1 MHSCFI
7 EQLQPEPATI
17 DRRTT
22 ILIVEDDS
30 ALATVLEMSLDRQG
44 FATLTANSAA
54 RAMELCRT
62 QRPAAV
68 LLDLQLPDA
77 DGLDVCQELT
87 DDPTF
92 GSVPVIIISGAEDP
106 DVLRKAR
113 AAGCQYYLR
122 KPYDP
127 NALLTLIR
135 DALDSARECDD
146 PEFPS

>member
-7 EQLQPEPATI
+7 EQLQPEAAKV

-22 ILIVEDDS
+22 ILIVEDDH

-44 FATLTANSAA
+44 FSTLTANSGA
-54 RAMELCRT
+54 RALELCRT
-62 QRPAAV
+62 KRPAAV

-77 DGLDVCQELT
+77 DGLDICQELT
-87 DDPTF
+87 DDPAI
-92 GSVPVIIISGAEDP
+92 GSIPVIVISGVEDP
-106 DVLRKAR
+106 DVLRKR
-113 AAGCQYYLR
+113 AAPAANIHLR

-135 DALDSARECDD
+135 DALDAARECDD
-146 PEFPS
+146 GEYSP

>member
-7 EQLQPEPATI
+7 EQLQPEAAKI

-22 ILIVEDDS
+22 ILIVEDDN

-44 FATLTANSAA
+44 FSTLTANSGA
-54 RAMELCRT
+54 RALELCRT
-62 QRPAAV
+62 ERPAAV

-77 DGLDVCQELT
+77 DGLDICRELT
-87 DDPTF
+87 DDPAI
-92 GSVPVIIISGAEDP
+92 GSIPVIIISGIEDP

-135 DALDSARECDD
+135 DALDSARECDGG
-146 PEFPS
+146 EFSL